1 MGNGMSQILP
11 GLYLGNFIDA
21 KDLEQLTRNKI
32 THIVSIHESP
42 QPLLQDITYLRIP
55 LPDTPEANIKRH
67 FKECITFIHQCRLH
81 GGNCLVHC
89 LAGISRSTTVV
100 VAYVMAVTELSCQE
114 VLEAIRTIR
123 PVANPNPGFR
133 QQLAE
138 FGGGAARKVR
148 RHLKQRYGASPFND
162 EEEIRALLPAGRGGP
177 SRTEGALQG
186 RVPRGRDIRSTTPFL
201 LRVKRTFSCIPAC
214 LNPVCAPPPSG
225 AGSVGRERE
234 SETRPRFRFLIPST
248 FPGRGAAMAAPGGPM
263 RLKEWL
269 IAQIDS
275 GRYPGLRW
283 ENRHRTLFR
292 IPWKHAA
299 KQDYRQQQDAA
310 LFKAWAIYKGKYH
323 EGTDKAD
330 PSTWKTRLRCALNKS
345 TDFQEVPERSQLD
358 ISEPY
363 KVYQIVSDST
373 WAAEKDGET
382 QSPAK
387 DQQDSTVGSPEEDAQ
402 KGSVEMCHVSPL
414 PLLSAHQT
422 EQGCHMRGAFY
433 RWNPPH
439 GHVLP
444 RPPPF
449 LPVEDINH
457 SDSWLHVRLYYCD
470 LLVKEV
476 TTRTAEGCRITS
488 RPAPA
493 DSERLYGPSCMEQIE
508 FPPPRALGGSGRVA
522 GMNGVLERLLPHLE
536 RGVLLWVAPEGV
548 FMKRQCQGRVY
559 WNGPLAPHRDGP
571 NKLEREKTY
580 KLLDTQQFLQQL
592 RGYLSHGQP
601 MPQYQIHLCFGEE
614 FPTSAGQHFQK
625 LIMAHIEPVFAR
637 ELLHH
642 AQRMGPMLL
651 RDCPQPCARSP
662 SSHTTHV
669 LRQLCQP

>member
-1 MGNGMSQILP
+1 M
-11 GLYLGNFIDA
+11 
-21 KDLEQLTRNKI
+21 
-32 THIVSIHESP
+32 
-42 QPLLQDITYLRIP
+42 
-55 LPDTPEANIKRH
+55 
-67 FKECITFIHQCRLH
+67 
-81 GGNCLVHC
+81 
-89 LAGISRSTTVV
+89 AG
-100 VAYVMAVTELSCQE
+100 
-114 VLEAIRTIR
+114 
-123 PVANPNPGFR
+123 
-133 QQLAE
+133 
-138 FGGGAARKVR
+138 
-148 RHLKQRYGASPFND
+148 
-162 EEEIRALLPAGRGGP
+162 
-177 SRTEGALQG
+177 
-186 RVPRGRDIRSTTPFL
+186 
-201 LRVKRTFSCIPAC
+201 
-214 LNPVCAPPPSG
+214 
-225 AGSVGRERE
+225 
-234 SETRPRFRFLIPST
+234 
-248 FPGRGAAMAAPGGPM
+248 PGGPM

-363 KVYQIVSDST
+363 KVYQIVSDGT
-373 WAAEKDGET
+373 WAAEKDGDT

-387 DQQDSTVGSPEEDAQ
+387 DQQDSSVGSPDEDAQ
-402 KGSVEMCHVSPL
+402 KGSVEMCQVSPL

-422 EQGCHMRGAFY
+422 EQGCHVRGIFY
-433 RWNPPH
+433 GWNPTH

-444 RPPPF
+444 RPLSY
-449 LPVEDINH
+449 LPVQDINH
-457 SDSWLHVRLYYCD
+457 SGRSRTGRAVPGLSPRPALPQADPPLAPDSWLHVRLYYCD

-488 RPAPA
+488 RPPPA

-508 FPPPRALGGSGRVA
+508 FPPPRALGGSGRAA
-522 GMNGVLERLLPHLE
+522 GMTDVLERLLPHLE

-548 FMKRQCQGRVY
+548 FMKRQCQSRVY

-592 RGYLSHGQP
+592 QGYLSHGQP

-625 LIMAHIEPVFAR
+625 LIMAHVEPVFAR

-651 RDCPQPCARSP
+651 RDCPQPFTPST
-662 SSHTTHV
+662 SSHITQV